1 MSRDKSIKI
10 DSEVNM
16 LVEQLKVFL
25 MKKQPLSYYS
35 KKKILRLA
43 VLNFLK
49 QVKNDYKLD

>member
-1 MSRDKSIKI
+1 MSSDKSIKI
-10 DSEVNM
+10 DSEVNL

-25 MKKQPLSYYS
+25 MKKQPLSYYT